1 MIRWERKLLVVT
13 RHIRFRR
20 IRQVEWTDDWRR
32 WAGEVVL
39 GGAREEAGSRSRC
52 SSIAARNRFAPVTNL
67 HAGAVT
73 RQPVART
80 G

>member
-39 GGAREEAGSRSRC
+39 GGAREAGWFSFKVFEYR
-52 SSIAARNRFAPVTNL
+52 
-67 HAGAVT
+67 GKE
-73 RQPVART
+73 
-80 G
+80 